1 MIYEILLVLTCYTV
15 NSKYRFYIDNMG
27 VIFIIFKSVN
37 VKYIRKSVLNISKL
51 YLKSPMS

>member
-1 MIYEILLVLTCYTV
+1 MIYEILLVHTCYTV

-37 VKYIRKSVLNISKL
+37 VKYIRKSVVNISKL
-51 YLKSPMS
+51 SLKSPVS